1 MLSLKDPKNSGGKA
15 QKDTAQIFVG
25 CQSAKSPKQNKK
37 KDRSADPRVFFL
49 FFVFFLRETETRG
62 GVAMRALLGLV
73 VRARRRRSC
82 VAGLV
87 AMHARANCEQGVVS
101 RWRLGAAGCERDA
114 GRGGSEGKLL
124 EGRRQAVLNA
134 SCGGFLV

>member
-1 MLSLKDPKNSGGKA
+1 
-15 QKDTAQIFVG
+15 
-25 CQSAKSPKQNKK
+25 
-37 KDRSADPRVFFL
+37 
-49 FFVFFLRETETRG
+49 
-62 GVAMRALLGLV
+62 MRALLGLV